1 MVLMKFRT
9 KLQLGFGVIFVIM
22 IVFSA
27 ISYQMISAMRE
38 NISNAVTDNYS
49 KTLIA
54 SKIRYDISSVN
65 RELLYVTMIQDEAL
79 RLEHAQAV
87 EDYLTSI
94 SLQLSQWNSIVSA
107 PRKALLADL
116 MEDYAKYS
124 EGARKVLSQINQ
136 SNEERIAAMLALE
149 NENTR
154 QELVDSVQAIIG
166 SQELAMEETLQN
178 SSHIVHTARNIIG
191 ITILVTLLVTF
202 IVATWVSRSIIGSID
217 RLTSVIGQVT
227 TYKMGRM
234 DSIPRVDVV
243 SKDEIGSIS
252 KAYNQMAAALEQY
265 TEQEK
270 EYARTLEDQHWLKS
284 TVADLTLIMQG
295 VQELRQLTLTVIKQV
310 PPLIGAQVGVIYLAE
325 QVDTHSVLI
334 RAASYGGGLIGEGED
349 RFLFGEGL
357 IGQCA
362 EENRMI
368 LLDEVEAGR
377 LRIRTGLVDSDPVQV
392 LIVPLSFRQE
402 VYGVMEFAALQ
413 PFTEIELSLIEELA
427 PYIGISIFSIN
438 RHSEIQKLLRE
449 SQAFTEELQ
458 TQSEELQLQQEELR
472 TLNEQLE
479 EQYRLSERKS
489 SELERSK
496 AEIEE
501 KTNQIAIASQYKSE
515 FMANMSHELRTPLNS
530 LLILSQML
538 AENKEGNLLPKQLEF
553 VRTIHSSGSDLL
565 RLINDILDLAKV
577 ESGKMEMV
585 YDHLPLRDLQGY
597 VTRQFGPLADN
608 KDLEFTVNVDPEL
621 TDMLI
626 MTDSV
631 RLQQVITNL
640 LSNALKF
647 TEKGGISLTL
657 RWALPEEIAGRS
669 ELPQRNKVIAISVS
683 DTGIGISN
691 EKLAIIFEAFQ
702 QADGTTSRRF
712 GGTGL
717 GLSISKEI
725 TQLLGGFI
733 TVQSEEHKGSTF
745 TLFIPYQSSDGQ
757 TVTESAMEAAPALE
771 KVERSRSGKMVLD
784 VGSAG
789 LSLPESELSLFKDK
803 KILIVDDDM
812 RNIYA
817 LTTLLEAYGMTVQFA
832 ENGIECLDILEEG
845 LDVHLILMDIMM
857 PKMDGYESLRR
868 VREMKKYA
876 TLPIIALTAKAMKD
890 DRAKC
895 IEAGASDY
903 ICKPIQVNQLL
914 SLMSVWLQ

>member
-1 MVLMKFRT
+1 MKFRT
-9 KLQLGFGVIFVIM
+9 KLQLGFGLIFVIM
-22 IVFSA
+22 TVFAVIAYNMTSTMHKNV
-27 ISYQMISAMRE
+27 SNVVTE
-38 NISNAVTDNYS
+38 NYG
-49 KTLIA
+49 KTKIA
-54 SKIRYDISSVN
+54 TKIRFDISSVN
-65 RELLYVTMIQDEAL
+65 RELLYVTLIQDEV
-79 RLEHAQAV
+79 RRTEHAQAV

-94 SLQLSQWNSIVSA
+94 SLQLNQWNSVVSA

-116 MEDYAKYS
+116 MGDYAKYAESARGVLAQIDQSS
-124 EGARKVLSQINQ
+124 EV
-136 SNEERIAAMLALE
+136 RIAAMLKLE
-149 NENTR
+149 NEKLR
-154 QELVDSVQAIIG
+154 QELVESVQAIIE

-178 SSHIVHTARNIIG
+178 SSDIVLTTRNVIG
-191 ITILVTLLVTF
+191 ITILITLLVTF
-202 IVATWVSRSIIGSID
+202 IVATWVSKSIIGSIN
-217 RLTSVIGQVT
+217 RLTSVMGQVT
-227 TYKMGRM
+227 TFKLERM
-234 DSIPRVDVV
+234 DAIPRVEIV

-284 TVADLTLIMQG
+284 TVAELTMTMQG
-295 VQELRQLTLTVIKQV
+295 VQELRQLASTIIKQV

-325 QVDTHSVLI
+325 HEANHSVLI
-334 RAASYGGGLIGEGED
+334 RAASYGGSLSEEGDD
-349 RFLFGEGL
+349 RFMFGEGL
-357 IGQCA
+357 IGQSA
-362 EENRMI
+362 EGNHII
-368 LLDEVEAGR
+368 LLDEVDVDR
-377 LRIRTGLVDSDPVQV
+377 LRIRTGLVDAVPVQV
-392 LIVPLSFRQE
+392 LIVPVSFRQE

-413 PFTEIELSLIEELA
+413 PFSEIELALIEELA

-438 RHSEIQKLLRE
+438 RHNQIQKLLRE

-472 TLNEQLE
+472 TLNDQLE

-489 SELERSK
+489 NELERSK

-585 YDHLPLRDLQGY
+585 YDHLPLLDLQEY
-597 VTRQFGPLADN
+597 VTRQFGPVAAN
-608 KDLEFTVNVDPEL
+608 KGLDFMVSIDPAL
-621 TDMLI
+621 TDTLV

-631 RLQQVITNL
+631 RLQQVISNL

-647 TEKGGISLTL
+647 TEKGGISLTI
-657 RWALPEEIAGRS
+657 RWAYPDEISGRT
-669 ELPQRNKVIAISVS
+669 ELPQRNKAIAISVS

-725 TQLLGGFI
+725 AQLLGGFI
-733 TVQSEEHKGSTF
+733 TVQSEELKGSTF
-745 TLFIPYQSSDGQ
+745 TLFIPYQSSVRQ
-757 TVTESAMEAAPALE
+757 TDTNTALE
-771 KVERSRSGKMVLD
+771 IAAASEEVEKGRNGKLILD
-784 VGSAG
+784 VGSSE
-789 LSLPESELSLFKDK
+789 LSLPESELSSFKDK

-832 ENGIECLDILEEG
+832 ENGIECLKILEEES
-845 LDVHLILMDIMM
+845 DVHLILMDIMM
-857 PKMDGYESLRR
+857 PKMDGYESIRR
-868 VREMKKYA
+868 VREMKKYVH
-876 TLPIIALTAKAMKD
+876 LPIIALTAKAMKD